1 MLYGPCFEGEDVKL
15 RGGAALCLDLPSQ
28 APHGDVPWW
37 ALLLGSGSFLG
48 CYFSPCA
55 VGGKVIGGV
64 IDCFLYE
71 TAPIYYLHLG
81 VASMV
86 VLALVLPE
94 LGL

>member
-1 MLYGPCFEGEDVKL
+1 MVTCPGGPCCWGLEASWDVI
-15 RGGAALCLDLPSQ
+15 
-28 APHGDVPWW
+28 
-37 ALLLGSGSFLG
+37 
-48 CYFSPCA
+48 FSPCA

-81 VASMV
+81 VASVV